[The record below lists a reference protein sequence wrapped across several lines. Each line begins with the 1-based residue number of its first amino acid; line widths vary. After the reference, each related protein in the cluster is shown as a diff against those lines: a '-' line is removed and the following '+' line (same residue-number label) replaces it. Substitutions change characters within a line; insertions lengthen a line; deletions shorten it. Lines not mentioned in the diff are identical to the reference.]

1 MIGTVATTLL
11 NFSKPG
17 DNVAFYSAI
26 CFTFASLLA
35 IAYAGVI
42 FVIRALKLRAHE
54 VSEWYY
60 DRYGPTVLSL
70 VLLASIVANLGM
82 RIAEDGL

>member
-1 MIGTVATTLL
+1 
-11 NFSKPG
+11 
-17 DNVAFYSAI
+17 VAFVSAI
-26 CFTFASLLA
+26 CFTFASLLS

-42 FVIRALKLRAHE
+42 FVVRALKLRSRE

-70 VLLASIVANLGM
+70 VLLASIATNLGM
-82 RIAEDGL
+82 RMVEGAN